1 MTIAGQEYKMTTGI
15 DLGSHYLTVEKDISG
30 ETVEIR
36 LQTTIRQIF
45 YTIQVQK
52 EGSENIFESD
62 ILSLVFFILLLF
74 LLSKYVLFYK
84 IKKIDD

>member
-1 MTIAGQEYKMTTGI
+1 MTTGI